1 MNLGDFEIYRN
12 KNFSSL
18 CKDIVVN
25 QSEKKNQLDLLVSEL
40 RPLIKTVQDAIVIVP
55 LIRDYIEVG
64 VRNDEQLVKLAAVV
78 QRIITRNESEG
89 SSEGNMNLTDAERAE
104 LMKQVEEFNK
114 DLNTKTVSEGN
125 VAKNAKDS

>member
-1 MNLGDFEIYRN
+1 MLFRSN